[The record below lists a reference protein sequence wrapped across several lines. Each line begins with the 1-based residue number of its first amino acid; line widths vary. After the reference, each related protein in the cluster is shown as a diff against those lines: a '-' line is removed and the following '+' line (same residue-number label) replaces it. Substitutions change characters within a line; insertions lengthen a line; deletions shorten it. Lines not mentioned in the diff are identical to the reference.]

1 MMAKEVS
8 VRAAGAL
15 VTVMLELAVTM
26 PKLPLREPVMVA
38 VPAATAVA
46 NPVELIVATAVFD
59 DVQVV
64 SSVTFC
70 VLLWGSVAV

>member
-1 MMAKEVS
+1 
-8 VRAAGAL
+8 
-15 VTVMLELAVTM
+15 
-26 PKLPLREPVMVA
+26 MVA
-38 VPAATAVA
+38 VPGETAVA
-46 NPVELIVATAVFD
+46 NPVELIVATAIFD